1 MNEFMLT
8 QASIALASFSAVL
21 VLLPNTLLSLPHS
34 ALSPPKTGII
44 ARVQHLRTLL
54 LKTSLVREC
63 FERMELR
70 RQRMHCLRELPC
82 LLDVVILGLSAG
94 LSFDASL
101 ELYCT
106 HYKGELS
113 ALFRETMMLWRLGVH
128 SKRDALLELSA
139 RLRVSALTRFVSS
152 VVQALECGSPLV
164 VILANQAQ
172 CIRDEQRSQ
181 LEEEIEKVPVKMLIP
196 MGVFVVPAM
205 LIAILG
211 PLIASAP
218 AS

>member
-1 MNEFMLT
+1 M
-8 QASIALASFSAVL
+8 
-21 VLLPNTLLSLPHS
+21 
-34 ALSPPKTGII
+34 
-44 ARVQHLRTLL
+44 
-54 LKTSLVREC
+54 
-63 FERMELR
+63 
-70 RQRMHCLRELPC
+70 
-82 LLDVVILGLSAG
+82 
-94 LSFDASL
+94 
-101 ELYCT
+101 
-106 HYKGELS
+106 
-113 ALFRETMMLWRLGVH
+113 H